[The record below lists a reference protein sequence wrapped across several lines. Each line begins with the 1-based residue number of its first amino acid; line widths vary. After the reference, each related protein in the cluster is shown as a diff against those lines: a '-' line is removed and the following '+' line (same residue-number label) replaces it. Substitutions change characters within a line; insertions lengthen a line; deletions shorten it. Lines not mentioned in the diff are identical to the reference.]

1 MASRTGVA
9 LSNATRFQREHVVA
23 EVLQRA
29 VLPDFLP
36 TVGGV
41 HFDAEYRAGAAGTY
55 VGGDWYDVF
64 QLDEEQVIF
73 SVGDVMGKGAPAAA
87 LMGQVRSAIR
97 AYAVTGQSPTEVLSS
112 LDLLF
117 DALVEDRV
125 VTVVVGTI
133 NPKLG
138 AVQLANA
145 GHPLPVDRPR
155 GRHDLV
161 RLDGDL
167 APHRGRPGRIR
178 RARPMTSRCSP
189 GDSLVMY
196 SDGLVERR
204 GELITVGMQRLA
216 DTATAVALAGWPVQ
230 PAAELATRLGE
241 DERAD
246 DVVVL
251 ALQLSRARRPRIE
264 NRHGWVQ
271 APVGCRPSASSLS
284 WRAPRRRA
292 TGSPNSFP
300 MCPMM

>member
-1 MASRTGVA
+1 M
-9 LSNATRFQREHVVA
+9 
-23 EVLQRA
+23 
-29 VLPDFLP
+29 
-36 TVGGV
+36 
-41 HFDAEYRAGAAGTY
+41 
-55 VGGDWYDVF
+55 F
-64 QLDEEQVIF
+64 QLDDERVIF

-97 AYAVTGQSPTEVLSS
+97 AYAVTGQSPSEVLSS

-138 AVQLANA
+138 RGPA
-145 GHPLPVDRPR
+145 GQRRTSFPVDRPR
-155 GRHDLV
+155 RRH
-161 RLDGDL
+161 
-167 APHRGRPGRIR
+167 RPPSRRRRPRSSSRPAWVGR
-178 RARPMTSRCSP
+178 RARPMTSPSHP

-251 ALQLSRARRPRIE
+251 ALRYLGAPAEDRESATVGYRPLWDVDTSPRADRGEHPD
-264 NRHGWVQ
+264 G
-271 APVGCRPSASSLS
+271 APLGHRTA
-284 WRAPRRRA
+284 AA
-292 TGSPNSFP
+292 MSPTT
-300 MCPMM
+300 